1 MRWTH
6 AHMSNLMYSADIMF
20 KVLLRAHTQTHTLSH
35 THTFI
40 AGAEACTAV
49 LGRLGPLPSPLV
61 WRGGVH
67 HPPYGRPTTP

>member
-1 MRWTH
+1 MTTDTHTNTHKHTHSQAH
-6 AHMSNLMYSADIMF
+6 AHTHTHT
-20 KVLLRAHTQTHTLSH
+20 HTQTHTLSH